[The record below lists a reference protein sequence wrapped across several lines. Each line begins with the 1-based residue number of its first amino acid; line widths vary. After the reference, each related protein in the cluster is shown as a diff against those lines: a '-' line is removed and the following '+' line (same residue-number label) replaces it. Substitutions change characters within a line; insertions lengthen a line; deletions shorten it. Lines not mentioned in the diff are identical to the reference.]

1 MDPVVDEMD
10 AGLADGPVPS
20 SAFAS
25 GEFVGRAVHAHE
37 EDVECGEHHG
47 KLLAPLRMFDDVVDD
62 QVIARRC
69 HRANA
74 AMKAIEEPRS
84 HPPDPV
90 EGVSCD
96 RRGTAPPSIS

>member
-20 SAFAS
+20 SALAS

-37 EDVECGEHHG
+37 EDVECGQHHG

-62 QVIARRC
+62 QVIARSDLAETSAGST
-69 HRANA
+69 RAWTSSKGPEA
-74 AMKAIEEPRS
+74 AAGPR
-84 HPPDPV
+84 
-90 EGVSCD
+90 
-96 RRGTAPPSIS
+96 RL